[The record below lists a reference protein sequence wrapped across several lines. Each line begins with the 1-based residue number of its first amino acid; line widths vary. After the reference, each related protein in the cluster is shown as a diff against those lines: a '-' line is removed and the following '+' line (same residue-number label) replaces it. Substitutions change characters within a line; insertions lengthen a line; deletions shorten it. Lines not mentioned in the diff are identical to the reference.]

1 MYSQFNHADRIAMAE
16 GYHDHQFSP
25 ENQQAAIAFL
35 DHFNGLPA
43 RHEPIAVKEL
53 DEKSL
58 QCTRSGQVMVDF
70 PNARSIM
77 DEIRDYYRGQ
87 KGKTASSLKDLYF
100 SALYPN
106 IRGWNVAEFQGA
118 IPGFTEIRWEKTGS
132 SEFADVTIEKY
143 VLHHSRVLELPLLY
157 IHKSTG
163 TRQNTVLWLGEKG
176 KATSEDWANISKYLE
191 QGLDVISFDPR
202 GMGETRMPYKAV
214 SPDDPALAQLDFDH
228 AYVNPLS
235 GVLADYGYNALLT
248 GRPYLLQMIEDAE
261 IVTRFFKGAINPKVN
276 ISVTG
281 ANGASTLASA
291 VSETLPGHQTYFAAG
306 RPHVAVV

>member
-1 MYSQFNHADRIAMAE
+1 M
-16 GYHDHQFSP
+16 
-25 ENQQAAIAFL
+25 
-35 DHFNGLPA
+35 
-43 RHEPIAVKEL
+43 
-53 DEKSL
+53 
-58 QCTRSGQVMVDF
+58 
-70 PNARSIM
+70 
-77 DEIRDYYRGQ
+77 
-87 KGKTASSLKDLYF
+87 
-100 SALYPN
+100 YPN

-235 GVLADYGYNALLT
+235 G
-248 GRPYLLQMIEDAE
+248 
-261 IVTRFFKGAINPKVN
+261 
-276 ISVTG
+276 S
-281 ANGASTLASA
+281 
-291 VSETLPGHQTYFAAG
+291 AG
-306 RPHVAVV
+306 RLWLQRFAYWKAVPSPDDRRCGDRHPIFQGRD